1 MTSKVID
8 KKGMDAIFSGV
19 STPKSGVSTPES
31 ELSITESEVENK
43 ESGVRSPDSGIDVDV
58 LAKAIKQG
66 HENPRIS
73 GWNPIVMSVLR
84 YRNLTIPAYS
94 MSKEISNLLENAIRE
109 KYPELTTHVEKGLLD
124 KKQ

>member
-31 ELSITESEVENK
+31 ELGKNAESVVTSQ
-43 ESGVRSPDSGIDVDV
+43 ESVVPSRESGIDASV

-66 HENPRIS
+66 TENPRVS
-73 GWNPIVMSVLR
+73 SWNPLVMSVLR
-84 YRNLTIPAYS
+84 YRNLTTPAYS
-94 MSKEISNLLENAIRE
+94 MSKEISELLEIAVRE
-109 KYPELTTHVEKGLLD
+109 RYPELSEQVEKALA
-124 KKQ
+124 KK